1 MSRPVTISDDTILQ
15 AARALFTE
23 KGPRATTAEIAAR
36 AGVSEGILFKRFG
49 SKAALHK
56 AAMSSRDSA
65 GWIRRETRA
74 QGPLRTEADF
84 ARFIR
89 WQGHVLRDVVP
100 LVMVAWSSRS
110 HTDELPAD
118 LTGSKPPPLVSIL
131 VLAEMLQDE
140 MDAGHLAP
148 RNAEAV
154 ARIVIGSIWY
164 FVFLEVVFN
173 KARAGIDED
182 TFVRELARVVFRDVD
197 PAQGSRGRRRAGR

>member
-1 MSRPVTISDDTILQ
+1 MSRPITISDDTILE

-49 SKAALHK
+49 SKAGLHK
-56 AAMSSRDSA
+56 AAMSSRDVT

-89 WQGHVLRDVVP
+89 WQANVLRDVVP

-110 HTDELPAD
+110 RADELPAD
-118 LTGSKPPPLVSIL
+118 LTGSKPAPLTSIL
-131 VLAEMLQDE
+131 TLAEMLQE
-140 MDAGHLAP
+140 QMETGHLAP

-154 ARIVIGSIWY
+154 ARILIGSIWY
-164 FVFLEVVFN
+164 FVFMQVVFS
-173 KARAGIDED
+173 KARGGIDEQS
-182 TFVRELARVVFRDVD
+182 FAGELARVVFRDVD
-197 PAQGSRGRRRAGR
+197 PGRGSRGRRKAGR

>member
-1 MSRPVTISDDTILQ
+1 MSRPITISDDTILE
-15 AARALFTE
+15 AARALFTD

-49 SKAALHK
+49 SKAGLHK
-56 AAMSSRDSA
+56 AAMSSRMVA
-65 GWIRRETRA
+65 GWIERETRA

-89 WQGHVLRDVVP
+89 WQAHVHRDVVP

-110 HTDELPAD
+110 HTDEVPAD
-118 LTGSKPPPLVSIL
+118 LKGPKPAPHISIL
-131 VLAEMLQDE
+131 TLAEMLQEE

-173 KARAGIDED
+173 KARGGIDED
-182 TFVRELARVVFRDVD
+182 TFAEELARVVFRDVD
-197 PAQGSRGRRRAGR
+197 PARRSRGKRRAGR

>member
-1 MSRPVTISDDTILQ
+1 MSRPVTISDDTILE
-15 AARALFTE
+15 AARELFTE

-56 AAMSSRDSA
+56 AAMSSRDVA

-89 WQGHVLRDVVP
+89 WQAHVLRDVVP

-110 HTDELPAD
+110 HADELPAD
-118 LTGSKPPPLVSIL
+118 LTGSKPAPLTSIL
-131 VLAEMLQDE
+131 TLAQMLQE
-140 MDAGHLAP
+140 QMDAGYLAP

-164 FVFLEVVFN
+164 FVFLRVVFN
-173 KARAGIDED
+173 KARGGIDED
-182 TFVRELARVVFRDVD
+182 TFVEELAGVVFRDVD
-197 PAQGSRGRRRAGR
+197 PARHSSRF